1 MIYGYAERQ
10 DLTCGRRCISGF
22 WTPQVKQR
30 NRRQFHISDLSEY
43 ADPRNQ
49 RQFHTL
55 DVGDHE
61 IDDSV
66 TLQTTETTK
75 STTVPH
81 FRRPGRRNR
90 RQFHTSDY

>member
-1 MIYGYAERQ
+1 MKS
-10 DLTCGRRCISGF
+10 TTVSHSG
-22 WTPQVKQR
+22 PVKPR

-49 RQFHTL
+49 RHFHTL

-61 IDDSV
+61 IDDSF
-66 TLQTTETTK
+66 TFQITDTTK

-81 FRRPGRRNR
+81 
-90 RQFHTSDY
+90 SDY